1 MPVAASLPL
10 SKTAPE
16 RVLDSAQFI
25 SQHSKDVFVPDAG
38 ISKAAQEIIRRMK
51 QAGYS
56 TKEWK
61 RHTLTPSV
69 ADSAAIEWI
78 FVVDALNFS
87 FWSSQKDA
95 CSQYTVTLDSK
106 PYRGYWSLC
115 AAINRAQREGK
126 DITRAAFY
134 AYASREELEHV
145 FRTDDPGRQEEMP
158 LLDQRIE
165 VLHQVGQVLLTKYG
179 GKFINVVKQ
188 SQKSAA
194 RLVEMVVRDFP
205 CFRDTHEFLGR
216 KIELYKRA
224 QILVADVWACFEG
237 QGDGQFDDI
246 DCITMF
252 ADYRVPQALC
262 HFGALEYSP
271 QLMEYLRQSEQAVR
285 QGRGDGAQPPEPGL
299 LPSGHPWEVEIRGN
313 SIWAVERIRQEIAA
327 SGANVNAILIDF
339 YMWDYAKAHPES
351 MHSIPIHLTRCIYY

>member
-1 MPVAASLPL
+1 MPVAASLP
-10 SKTAPE
+10 KTAPE
-16 RVLDSAQFI
+16 RVLDSARFI
-25 SQHSKDVFVPDAG
+25 NQHSKDVSVPEAG
-38 ISKAAQEIIRRMK
+38 ISKAAQEIIGRMK
-51 QAGYS
+51 QTGYS

-69 ADSAAIEWI
+69 ANSAAIEWI
-78 FVVDALNFS
+78 FVVDVLNFS

-95 CSQYTVTLDSK
+95 CSQYTVTLDGK

-115 AAINRAQREGK
+115 AAINRAQRENTH
-126 DITRAAFY
+126 ITSAAYY
-134 AYASREELEHV
+134 ANASKEELEHV
-145 FRTDDPGRQEEMP
+145 FRTDAPETQEAMP
-158 LLDQRIE
+158 LLEQRIE

-188 SQKSAA
+188 SQNSAA
-194 RLVEMVVRDFP
+194 RLVELIVRDFP
-205 CFRDTHEFLGR
+205 CFRDTHEFLGQR
-216 KIELYKRA
+216 VELYKRA
-224 QILVADVWACFEG
+224 QILVADIWACFEG
-237 QGDGQFDDI
+237 QGYGQFDDI

-271 QLMEYLRQSEQAVR
+271 RLMEYLKQSERVVR
-285 QGRGDGAQPPEPGL
+285 QGHGVGVQPPEPGL

-313 SIWAVERIRQEIAA
+313 SIWAVERIRQEIVA
-327 SGANVNAILIDF
+327 SGASVNAILIDF

-351 MHSIPIHLTRCIYY
+351 MHNIPIHLTRCIYY